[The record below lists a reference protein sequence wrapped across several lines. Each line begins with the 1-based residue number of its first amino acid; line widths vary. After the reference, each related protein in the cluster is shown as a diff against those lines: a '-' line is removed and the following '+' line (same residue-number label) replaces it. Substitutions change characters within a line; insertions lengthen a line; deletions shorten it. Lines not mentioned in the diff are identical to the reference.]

1 MISTL
6 LRIQQGI
13 ITALLALMVI
23 AADAQ
28 VDRFRGISSWPP
40 GITSDSLMATGLPL
54 VLITTVDGEEPTCD
68 YVTAPEGCLGE
79 SIANASKVPGR
90 AVVVVRG
97 DTLFDSGEYV
107 KGESGMTIRIRG
119 NSSAW
124 SIKHPFKIKLQQKG
138 DMLHRGDP
146 RFDDRDWVL
155 LYEAEYSLYNLL
167 ARTVCKMARME
178 WVPEGEYVNVVVN
191 GDFRGLYFLSES
203 VDRNPQCRID
213 VDKQSGYIVELD
225 PYWWN
230 EDVWFGTMLTQ
241 DSPYIRYTFKYPDS
255 DEVTDEQIAYISGEI
270 SAVEA
275 SLMDS
280 TYTDHIDVESFVT
293 WVLVHDILGTWDE
306 AGSNTFL
313 MKHDSTPE
321 SKVRMG
327 PPWDFDTIL
336 RMEGEWSRLH
346 YSMLLPW
353 TWHDDRDGAFTRRY
367 FKRLEDVRGWLFDA
381 VISWAEGLAR
391 SKLAEALD
399 KSRAW
404 DSPRWD
410 IPFESVEGNVATIT
424 NWFSARKLW
433 VRETVGISEVNAGNT
448 ANRRPSATYGLSG
461 RKENCQGK
469 GIYIR
474 DGKKFIVRQ

>member
-1 MISTL
+1 
-6 LRIQQGI
+6 
-13 ITALLALMVI
+13 
-23 AADAQ
+23 
-28 VDRFRGISSWPP
+28 
-40 GITSDSLMATGLPL
+40 MATGLPL

-97 DTLFDSGEYV
+97 DTLFDSGDYV

-230 EDVWFGTMLTQ
+230 EDVWFGTMLTH
-241 DSPYIRYTFKYPDS
+241 DSPYT
-255 DEVTDEQIAYISGEI
+255 
-270 SAVEA
+270 
-275 SLMDS
+275 
-280 TYTDHIDVESFVT
+280 
-293 WVLVHDILGTWDE
+293 
-306 AGSNTFL
+306 
-313 MKHDSTPE
+313 
-321 SKVRMG
+321 
-327 PPWDFDTIL
+327 
-336 RMEGEWSRLH
+336 
-346 YSMLLPW
+346 
-353 TWHDDRDGAFTRRY
+353 
-367 FKRLEDVRGWLFDA
+367 
-381 VISWAEGLAR
+381 
-391 SKLAEALD
+391 
-399 KSRAW
+399 
-404 DSPRWD
+404 
-410 IPFESVEGNVATIT
+410 
-424 NWFSARKLW
+424 
-433 VRETVGISEVNAGNT
+433 
-448 ANRRPSATYGLSG
+448 
-461 RKENCQGK
+461 
-469 GIYIR
+469 
-474 DGKKFIVRQ
+474 